1 MPEVTSTGGFVTY
14 PAVPAPMHETKK
26 LIELEALRGIAAIIV
41 LVHHFMLGFT
51 PRLHG
56 LLYPDQPYS
65 VFGTPAFA
73 FVNGS
78 AAVVI
83 FFVLSGFVLTVGIL
97 RSQNIARMFVAAV
110 KRWPRLALTVMLANA
125 VAGFLMA
132 HSAFDNTRAASAVPS
147 IWLTWFY
154 NWHSAGSNEEIVQSV
169 VEGATT
175 FFSATGKS
183 KYNSNLWTMYFEF
196 WGSMIAFGCAFLL
209 VAKSNVFSQV
219 LILVVAWLAATA
231 INPYFGCFV
240 IGVAISAIYVRR
252 GADEWPA
259 WSAVVIVPVMIFM
272 LGYSENFTS
281 GRAEGWYE
289 LFNPLALRNPLLVRV
304 VLNSVGATLAILL
317 FLRIFAV
324 KRAMSGEVGRI
335 LGFMSFAIYLVQIP
349 VICSISSW
357 TYGILNGTPHALRI
371 LICLSVTLIAT
382 GVLAIPLAF
391 VDRWW
396 TGFLKLKFEKL
407 R

>member
-1 MPEVTSTGGFVTY
+1 
-14 PAVPAPMHETKK
+14 MHETKK
-26 LIELEALRGIAAIIV
+26 LIELEALRGIAAIVV
-41 LVHHFMLGFT
+41 LMHHFMLGFT

-78 AAVVI
+78 AAVVV

-97 RSQNIARMFVAAV
+97 RSQNIARIFVAAV
-110 KRWPRLALTVMLANA
+110 KRWPRLALTVVLANA
-125 VAGFLMA
+125 VAGLLMA
-132 HSAFDNTRAASAVPS
+132 HSAFDNVRTAAVVPS
-147 IWLTWFY
+147 IWLGWFY
-154 NWHSAGSNEEIVQSV
+154 NWPSAGNHEIVQSL

-175 FFSATGKS
+175 FFSAGNS
-183 KYNSNLWTMYFEF
+183 RYNSNLWTMYFEF

-209 VAKSNVFSQV
+209 VAVSNFLGQV
-219 LILVVAWLAATA
+219 LIFAVVWFAATA

-240 IGVAISAIYVRR
+240 IGTAMSWIYVRQS
-252 GADEWPA
+252 AEEWPA
-259 WSAVVIVPVMIFM
+259 WTTVVIVPVMIFT
-272 LGYSENFTS
+272 LGYSENFIS
-281 GRAEGWYE
+281 GRAEGWYG
-289 LFNPLALRNPLLVRV
+289 LFNPLTRQNPLLVRV
-304 VLNSVGATLAILL
+304 ILNSVGATLAILL

-335 LGFMSFAIYLVQIP
+335 LGFMSFGIYLVQIP

-357 TYGILNGTPHALRI
+357 IYVILDATPHALRI

-382 GVLAIPLAF
+382 GVLAIPLALF
-391 VDRWW
+391 DRWW
-396 TGFLKLKFEKL
+396 TGVLRLKFIHAQYH
-407 R
+407 RMTQR

>member
-1 MPEVTSTGGFVTY
+1 
-14 PAVPAPMHETKK
+14 MHETRK
-26 LIELEALRGIAAIIV
+26 LIELEALRGIAAIVV
-41 LVHHFMLGFT
+41 LMHHFMLGFT

-78 AAVVI
+78 AAVVV
-83 FFVLSGFVLTVGIL
+83 FFVLSGFVLTVGIFKS
-97 RSQNIARMFVAAV
+97 RNVARIFVAAV
-110 KRWPRLALTVMLANA
+110 KRWPRLALTVVLANA
-125 VAGFLMA
+125 VAGLLMA
-132 HSAFDNTRAASAVPS
+132 HSAFDNARAASVVPS
-147 IWLTWFY
+147 IWLGWFY
-154 NWHSAGSNEEIVQSV
+154 TWPSAGNHEIVQSV

-175 FFSATGKS
+175 FFSTTDKS

-209 VAKSNVFSQV
+209 VVVSNFLGQ
-219 LILVVAWLAATA
+219 ILVLAVVWFAATA

-240 IGVAISAIYVRR
+240 IGTAISWIYVRR
-252 GADEWPA
+252 SVDEWPA
-259 WSAVVIVPVMIFM
+259 WTAVLIVPAMIFM
-272 LGYSENFTS
+272 LGYSENFIS

-289 LFNPLALRNPLLVRV
+289 LFNPLALQNPLLVRV
-304 VLNSVGATLAILL
+304 ILNSVGATLAILL

-324 KRAMSGEVGRI
+324 RRVMSGEVGRI

-357 TYGILNGTPHALRI
+357 IFGILDGTPHALRI
-371 LICLSVTLIAT
+371 LVCLSVTLIAT
-382 GVLAIPLAF
+382 GVLAIPLALF
-391 VDRWW
+391 DRWW
-396 TGFLKLKFEKL
+396 TGVLKLKFINEQNH
-407 R
+407 RITER